1 MKTDSQRGAKRASRG
16 LLLLLLPALLAP
28 HLAESQVKTAV
39 LPHGVGA
46 WDSETLGNHR
56 VVVRVEDAGGAV
68 VVDVPWRRRDA
79 DPGGKALIVT
89 DAEDQP
95 IDNVAR
101 ISLDRERAVLAFEPT
116 AGPGTYHVYF
126 LPWVG
131 EGRSNYPTVTYPAPE
146 DRSEPAWRRANG
158 LDEAGLRGVR
168 WIGLPRASAVE
179 IQAIEEFH
187 SFSPMEVIATAAET
201 ETLLD
206 EHDGASYLV
215 FPEDRRFPIR
225 LRSDLPHRWIEAG
238 AGRTVHGE
246 ALRGEWYAFQL
257 GVWAARE
264 DISDVEVQFTDLN
277 GDGGGGIA
285 AEEARC
291 ITLGGLDWTG
301 RLFRKKVAIPQ
312 GEIQALW
319 CGIQVAEAAA
329 PGRYRGEVTVTP
341 EGMRA
346 TTLTIDLKV
355 DAQVI
360 VAAGDDEPWRHSRL
374 RWLDSTIALDD
385 EIVAPYEPVRVE
397 GDTVRILGRTI
408 QVGHDGLPEAINSYF
423 PYEMTSVGDTPR
435 AVLAAPI
442 RLQVVD
448 LKNRV
453 MKFVSSGPAIRS
465 EAEGLATWE
474 TTGVSGDVSMRMAA
488 RAEFDGMVAYEV
500 TIGASA
506 HTRIS
511 DVRLRIPIAR
521 DVARYMM
528 GMGRPGGE
536 RPKRFDWT
544 WAEERNQD
552 GAWIGDVNAGIQFSM
567 SDEHYERPLN
577 TNFYQQKP
585 LIMPGSWDNGG
596 KGGCRMRESKSAF
609 TVTCFS
615 GERVLLPGEELRF
628 DFKLLITPFHP
639 IDTDRQWRTRFFH
652 RFRTLDEIAEAGAN
666 TINVHHA
673 TDINPFI
680 NYPFMRPDEM
690 KAYIDAAHERDMKV
704 KIYYTVREL
713 TNIAPELFALLSLGT
728 EVFNEGP
735 GGGYSWLQE
744 HVDRGYIGGWF
755 VPDLA
760 DAAIVTSGTSRWH
773 NYYLEGLDWLA
784 RNVGIDGLYIDDV
797 AFDRTVMKRVRK
809 ILDRNRP
816 GALIDLHSANQFNP
830 RDGFANS
837 ANLYLEH
844 FPYLDRLWFGEYFDY
859 DSAPDFWMTEV
870 AGIPFGLMG
879 EMLQGGGNPWRGML
893 WGMTNRLPWS
903 EEADPR
909 PVWQAW
915 DRFDMQGSQ
924 MIGYWVPDT
933 PVTTSDDRVLATSY
947 LQEGRTLVAI
957 ASWADAEVEIDLDID
972 WQRLGLDPESA
983 LIRAEA
989 IENFQSA
996 RQFDPGT
1003 PIPVAPGRGWLLTI
1017 STR

>member
-1 MKTDSQRGAKRASRG
+1 MKTDPRSWMLSAA
-16 LLLLLLPALLAP
+16 LTLVLCLPVLLAP
-28 HLAESQVKTAV
+28 GALESQVEMSV
-39 LPHGVGA
+39 LPYGVGD
-46 WDSETLGNHR
+46 WDAETLGNHR
-56 VVVRVEDAGGAV
+56 IVVRVEDVASAV

-79 DPGGKALIVT
+79 EPGGKAVIVT
-89 DAEDQP
+89 DAEDQS

-101 ISLDRERAVLAFEPT
+101 ISVARERGVLAFEPT

-126 LPWVG
+126 LPWVT
-131 EGRSNYPTVTYPAPE
+131 EGRSNYPTVSYPAPE
-146 DRSEPAWRRANG
+146 DRADAGWRVANG
-158 LDEAGLRGVR
+158 LDDAGLIAER
-168 WIGLPRASAVE
+168 WRELPRAGVE
-179 IQAIEEFH
+179 EVQAIESFH
-187 SFSPMEVIATAAET
+187 SFFPMEVIATAAET
-201 ETLLD
+201 EALLR
-206 EHDGASYLV
+206 ENSAAEYLV

-225 LRSDLPHRWIEAG
+225 LRSDLPYRWIEAG
-238 AGRTVHGE
+238 AEGSVEGE

-257 GVWAARE
+257 GVWAARG
-264 DISDVEVQFTDLN
+264 DIADVEVRFTDLAAN
-277 GDGGGGIA
+277 GGERIA
-285 AEEARC
+285 AGDMRC
-291 ITLGGLDWTG
+291 VTLGGLDWTG
-301 RLFRKKVAIPQ
+301 KPFRKKVAIAQ
-312 GEIQALW
+312 GEIQPLW
-319 CGIQVAEAAA
+319 CGIQVAEAAG

-341 EGMRA
+341 AGMAA
-346 TTLTIDLKV
+346 TTLPIDLTV
-355 DAQVI
+355 AAAAI
-360 VAAGDDEPWRHSRL
+360 TAAGDDEPWRHSRL
-374 RWLDSTIALDD
+374 RWLDSMIALDD
-385 EIVAPYEPVRVE
+385 EVVAPYEPVRVD
-397 GDTVRILGRTI
+397 GDTVSILGRTI
-408 QVGHDGLPEAINSYF
+408 RVGEDGLPAAIDSYF
-423 PYEMTSVGDTPR
+423 PYEMTSVGETPR
-435 AVLAAPI
+435 AVLAAPVG
-442 RLQVVD
+442 LEVVD
-448 LKNRV
+448 SQGDALK
-453 MKFVSSGPAIRS
+453 FESSGPALRS
-465 EAEGLATWE
+465 RADGLATW
-474 TTGVSGDVSMRMAA
+474 TTTRIAGDVSMHVAA
-488 RAEFDGMVAYEV
+488 RAEFDGMVAYEIA
-500 TIGASA
+500 IGASA
-506 HTRIS
+506 DTAVS
-511 DVRLRIPIAR
+511 DIRLHIPIKR

-536 RPKRFDWT
+536 RPASFDWT
-544 WAEERNQD
+544 WDVERNQD
-552 GAWIGDVNAGIQFSM
+552 GAWIGDVNAGLQFSM
-567 SDEHYERPLN
+567 ADEHYQRPLN

-585 LIMPGSWDNGG
+585 LVMPGSWDNGG
-596 KGGCRMRESKSAF
+596 KGGCRMRETGDAYE
-609 TVTCFS
+609 VTCFS
-615 GERVLLPGEELRF
+615 GERVLRAGEALRF

-680 NYPFMRPDEM
+680 NYPFMRPNEM

-728 EVFNEGP
+728 EVFNEGA

-773 NYYLEGLDWLA
+773 NYYLEGLDWLS

-903 EEADPR
+903 EDADPR
-909 PVWQAW
+909 PIWQAW

-924 MIGYWVPDT
+924 MIGYWVPDA
-933 PVTTSDDRVLATSY
+933 PVTTSDPRVLATSY
-947 LQEGRTLVAI
+947 VQEGRTLVAI
-957 ASWADAEVEIDLDID
+957 ASWAESEIEIELDID
-972 WQRLGLDPESA
+972 WQRLGLDPETVRV
-983 LIRAEA
+983 RAEA
-989 IENFQSA
+989 IENFQTA
-996 RQFDPGT
+996 RQVDVGDS
-1003 PIPVAPGRGWLLTI
+1003 IPVAPGRGWLLTI
-1017 STR
+1017 SPR